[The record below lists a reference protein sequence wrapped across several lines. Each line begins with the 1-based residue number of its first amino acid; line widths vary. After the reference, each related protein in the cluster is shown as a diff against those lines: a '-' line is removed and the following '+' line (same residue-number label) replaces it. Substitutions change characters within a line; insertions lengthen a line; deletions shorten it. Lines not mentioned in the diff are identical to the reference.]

1 MINTPPKT
9 LQSLNLKDDFLFS
22 KVMSD
27 LDICKEFL
35 EELLQ
40 IDIKKVEMAETEKQI
55 RLNLDNKSIRL
66 DVYVNDEN
74 GTVYNIEMQQGNN
87 PKNLPQRLRYYQG
100 NIDLHLLEK
109 GVDYRELKKSYVIF
123 ICTFDSFGKGRHQYT
138 FKNVCLEDT
147 DIILEDDATKIILN
161 TQGTLNDVPNGLIE
175 FLNYV
180 EHTTDTV
187 ANTSN
192 SELVKH
198 IHQKVLKVKNNH
210 ETERE
215 FMTLLERFDEIREEG
230 RIEGLKETAK
240 NMLRQ
245 GCEEIF
251 IAKITGLDMDTIKTL
266 KADKNTK

>member
-1 MINTPPKT
+1 
-9 LQSLNLKDDFLFS
+9 
-22 KVMSD
+22 
-27 LDICKEFL
+27 
-35 EELLQ
+35 
-40 IDIKKVEMAETEKQI
+40 
-55 RLNLDNKSIRL
+55 
-66 DVYVNDEN
+66 
-74 GTVYNIEMQQGNN
+74 
-87 PKNLPQRLRYYQG
+87 
-100 NIDLHLLEK
+100 LLEK

-123 ICTFDSFGKGRHQYT
+123 ICTFDLFGKGRHRYT
-138 FKNVCLEDT
+138 FKNICLEDT

-192 SELVKH
+192 SALVKH

-215 FMTLLERFDEIREEG
+215 FMTLLQRFQEIREEG
-230 RIEGLKETAK
+230 LQEGLSRGLSKGLSQGRLEALKETAT
-240 NMLRQ
+240 NMLQQ

-251 IAKITGLDMDTIKTL
+251 VAKITGLDMATIKTL

>member
-1 MINTPPKT
+1 
-9 LQSLNLKDDFLFS
+9 
-22 KVMSD
+22 
-27 LDICKEFL
+27 
-35 EELLQ
+35 
-40 IDIKKVEMAETEKQI
+40 
-55 RLNLDNKSIRL
+55 
-66 DVYVNDEN
+66 
-74 GTVYNIEMQQGNN
+74 
-87 PKNLPQRLRYYQG
+87 
-100 NIDLHLLEK
+100 LLEK
-109 GVDYRELKKSYVIF
+109 GVDYRELKKSYFIF
-123 ICTFDSFGKGRHQYT
+123 ICTFDLFGKGRHRYT

-215 FMTLLERFDEIREEG
+215 FMTLLQRFQEIREEAHN
-230 RIEGLKETAK
+230 EGLQEGISRGVSEGKIGIAK
-240 NMLRQ
+240 NMLSQ

-251 IAKITGLDMDTIKTL
+251 VAKMTGLPLEEIL
-266 KADKNTK
+266 NLNKAFDK